1 MKLRIYEMCRLESL
15 LKVALLILKLFV
27 LRGGLLVLLVLGHE
41 VVHVGLG
48 LSELHLVHA
57 LAGVPMEESLP
68 PEHSSELLRDPLEQ
82 LLDGGGVTDE
92 GGGHLETSGGN
103 VTHGGLDIVGDPLDE
118 VGGVLVLDVEHLL
131 VHLLHG
137 HAATENGSNCEIS

>member
-1 MKLRIYEMCRLESL
+1 MRYLWPFEAKDLRNVIEGL
-15 LKVALLILKLFV
+15 LKVSLLLLELFV
-27 LRGGLLVLLVLGHE
+27 LGGGLLVLLVLGHQ

-57 LAGVPMEESLP
+57 LASVPVEEGLP
-68 PEHSSELLRDPLEQ
+68 PEHGGELLGDPLEQ

-103 VTHGGLDIVGDPLDE
+103 VADSSLHVVWDPLDE
-118 VGGVLVLDVEHLL
+118 VGGVLILRK
-131 VHLLHG
+131 G
-137 HAATENGSNCEIS
+137 N